1 VTSDGHRL
9 QREEL
14 LQSAIQPRPHVSE
27 SAERTFAS
35 ACKDNDG
42 LAKRADVIAELESY
56 LKDAGKLDPSLDWRK
71 WRGRLQVLAE
81 SF

>member
-1 VTSDGHRL
+1 M
-9 QREEL
+9 
-14 LQSAIQPRPHVSE
+14 
-27 SAERTFAS
+27 
-35 ACKDNDG
+35 
-42 LAKRADVIAELESY
+42 AKRADVIAELESY

>member
-1 VTSDGHRL
+1 MTSDGHRL

-42 LAKRADVIAELESY
+42 MAKRADVIAELE
-56 LKDAGKLDPSLDWRK
+56 LPQRRRKLDPSLDWRK